1 VPITRQDGASSSIR
15 GTTCVAIR
23 PATSPPTSATI
34 TRDSGSAAKRA
45 SRAAT
50 SGSGDG

>member
-1 VPITRQDGASSSIR
+1 VDVQALDEGLGAALEAHVLVEGVR
-15 GTTCVAIR
+15 VGAPVAR
-23 PATSPPTSATI
+23 K
-34 TRDSGSAAKRA
+34 RSAAKRA